1 MTKHIITEDI
11 KKDIKLIYDTFDNLK
26 VLNREA
32 KQELSEI
39 DRELSNHYHTIEGV
53 ELEYMTDSHM
63 LIMKMRDILYR
74 RREAKINHTMLESF
88 VSSMQ
93 TQMDKTKKRN
103 GEIISKHNE
112 ILQEIKDRAK

>member
-1 MTKHIITEDI
+1 LNKHIITEDI

-26 VLNREA
+26 KLNCEA

-53 ELEYMTDSHM
+53 ELEYMSDSHM

-74 RREAKINHTMLESF
+74 RREAKINYTMLESF

-93 TQMDKTKKRN
+93 GQMDKTKKRN
-103 GEIISKHNE
+103 TEIISKHDE

>member
-1 MTKHIITEDI
+1 LKGPIRTEDI
-11 KKDIKLIYDTFDNLK
+11 KDSIDLIYNTFENLK
-26 VLNREA
+26 IMNREA

-53 ELEYMTDSHM
+53 ELEYMSDSHL

-88 VSSMQ
+88 VTSMQ
-93 TQMDKTKKRN
+93 TQIDKTKKRN
-103 GEIISKHNE
+103 SEIINKHDE
-112 ILQEIKDRAK
+112 IIQEIKDRAK

>member
-1 MTKHIITEDI
+1 MKKQINTEDI
-11 KKDIKLIYDTFDNLK
+11 KNDITLIYNTFDRLK
-26 VLNREA
+26 QRNREA

-53 ELEYMTDSHM
+53 DIAYMTDSHF

-88 VSSMQ
+88 VTSMQ
-93 TQMDKTKKRN
+93 AQLEKTKKRN
-103 GEIISKHNE
+103 SEIINKHDE
-112 ILQEIKDRAK
+112 ILQEIIDRAK